1 MSAKRK
7 LKRAKQKQ
15 AKKDVQV
22 ALGLFDKIPENCLTC
37 LEPYDRMNK
46 EQVMSWRVVVREQ
59 EEKVNLYCPDCWQ
72 KATSL
77 LEEMQKEL
85 SNEKTDT

>member
-15 AKKDVQV
+15 AKKDVHV
-22 ALGLFDKIPENCLTC
+22 ALGLFDKLPSHCLTC
-37 LEPYDRMNK
+37 HEPYDRMNK
-46 EQVMSWRVVVREQ
+46 EQVMSWRVVVREE
-59 EEKVNLYCPDCWQ
+59 EEKVNLYCPNCWN

-77 LEEMQKEL
+77 LKEIEKEV
-85 SNEKTDT
+85 NEKTNT